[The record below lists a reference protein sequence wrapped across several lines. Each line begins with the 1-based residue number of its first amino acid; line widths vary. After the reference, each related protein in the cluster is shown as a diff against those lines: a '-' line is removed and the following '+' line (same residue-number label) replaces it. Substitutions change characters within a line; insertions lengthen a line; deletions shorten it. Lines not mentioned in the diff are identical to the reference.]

1 MATHVS
7 ERRKKFIE
15 HCKKL
20 GGKYHGEAAGT
31 TEFVHP
37 MGKSKDGSTPTS
49 KEAKKDTKE
58 D

>member
-20 GGKYHGEAAGT
+20 GTKYHSEALGT

-37 MGKSKDGSTPTS
+37 MGRARARFEPYIQKAQKRSGD
-49 KEAKKDTKE
+49 
-58 D
+58 